1 MLSMMNI
8 RPDSSE
14 RVNYNKSESPVYV
27 GKQLLSMFPN
37 FSGVSHWHED
47 VEFTVVLSGRMSYN
61 VNGEILP
68 LNAGEGVFVNAR
80 QLHYAFSDDCS
91 ECEFICLVFHP
102 IVLCA
107 SPYIERK
114 YINPILS
121 DRAMPYYV
129 LHGGIGWEGRIL
141 SDVKSVYDIQ
151 SESDQELKMQS
162 LFYDMWGELYTHRK
176 SIAREPE
183 SRSVRLTALRDM
195 IAYIHKHY
203 NEHISLADIAYAGAV
218 GKTSCCSIFKQY
230 INQSPN
236 AYLNELRLCKGMELL
251 ASTDMSV
258 SEISD
263 EVGFLSASYFT
274 ELFHRYVNCTPVDY
288 RRNKRLADN
297 AIENNAD

>member
-1 MLSMMNI
+1 MMNI
-8 RPDSSE
+8 RPDFSE
-14 RVNYNKSESPVYV
+14 RVNYNKSESPVYI
-27 GKQLLSMFPN
+27 GKQLLSTYPN

-47 VEFTVVLSGRMSYN
+47 VEFAVVLSGRMCYN

-68 LNAGEGVFVNAR
+68 LNAGEGIFVNAR

-114 YINPILS
+114 FINPILS
-121 DRAMPYYV
+121 DRAMSYYV
-129 LHGGIGWEGRIL
+129 LHGDIGWENRII
-141 SDVKSVYDIQ
+141 SDVKSVYDVQ
-151 SESDQELKMQS
+151 AQLNQELKMQS
-162 LFYDMWGELYTHRK
+162 LFCDMWGELFENRK
-176 SIAREPE
+176 NISREPE
-183 SRSVRLTALRDM
+183 PRSVRLTALKDM

-203 NEHISLADIAYAGAV
+203 NEQISLADIASAGAV

-236 AYLNELRLCKGMELL
+236 AYLNELRLCKGMDLL
-251 ASTDMSV
+251 ANTDMSV
-258 SEISD
+258 SDISD

-274 ELFHRYVNCTPVDY
+274 ELFHRYVNSTPIDY
-288 RRNKRLADN
+288 RKNRRQ
-297 AIENNAD
+297 EG